1 MSAVAGA
8 VPQVSTLAANTPA
21 AEGPQTEEKQTV
33 QLRGSKFRAPPRID
47 EEVVMRSLRMQTDPR
62 YQAIS
67 HFRGLAARGEG
78 HSARVLQEGH
88 VHSRAVQ
95 SGADMSY
102 AEVVAMEQAS
112 LPANNHTQLQGRREW
127 QECFESSVNR
137 IMVDFD
143 LTHNAQSKLNHL
155 DRTHAWFEEQ
165 GGKQVRKDKKAPS
178 YIAVP
183 GRIGPFG
190 RIHHLPGGTANISKH
205 ISGASLILAGAY
217 NMKRVYRHS
226 DGSQTAR

>member
-1 MSAVAGA
+1 MSAVAGS
-8 VPQVSTLAANTPA
+8 VPPQVSTLAANTPA
-21 AEGPQTEEKQTV
+21 AEGPQTEEVKISI
-33 QLRGSKFRAPPRID
+33 RGSHFRAPPRID
-47 EEVVMRSLRMQTDPR
+47 EEVVMRSLRMQSDPR

-78 HSARVLQEGH
+78 HSARVLQEGQMLNRT
-88 VHSRAVQ
+88 VL
-95 SGADMSY
+95 SGADLSY

-112 LPANNHTQLQGRREW
+112 SASSSQNQTQLQGRREW

-137 IMVDFD
+137 MMADFD
-143 LTHNAQSKLNHL
+143 LTHNAQARLNHL

-178 YIAVP
+178 YISVVGRSGMHMP
-183 GRIGPFG
+183 GS
-190 RIHHLPGGTANISKH
+190 TTDISKH

-217 NMKRVYRHS
+217 NMKRTYRHS